1 MFVSIQ
7 PRAYFSPSY
16 NKEGVP
22 KLQLT
27 VTTLE
32 IIHKVSCFRAS
43 EPRPYARNDSII
55 HILNSIIKCVRTHRA
70 THTVASAYTYIRIGL
85 HIYTYKPTRIYVI
98 VSGSVISCT
107 GV

>member
-43 EPRPYARNDSII
+43 DAVRPP
-55 HILNSIIKCVRTHRA
+55 V
-70 THTVASAYTYIRIGL
+70 L
-85 HIYTYKPTRIYVI
+85 HLLLQYEAE
-98 VSGSVISCT
+98 
-107 GV
+107 